1 MKLIQ
6 QEILGVN
13 KEEQKVQSTEANI
26 DQTPEKK
33 QENLNSEEVD
43 IDGTANTANDSVK
56 ILMSEAK
63 MGSEDEGEAYEDKKL
78 PDMKKMKLKMDVESN
93 QKFVISTKKDTQER
107 D

>member
-1 MKLIQ
+1 MF
-6 QEILGVN
+6 
-13 KEEQKVQSTEANI
+13 
-26 DQTPEKK
+26 
-33 QENLNSEEVD
+33 
-43 IDGTANTANDSVK
+43 
-56 ILMSEAK
+56 EAK